1 MEIRVVKK
9 SGESEPFQKEKIVN
23 ACTKTG
29 ASPEVAQRIAD
40 DVAKTV
46 RDQIPTSEIRT
57 AVLERLRAEN
67 PALEAAWLEHDKTK
81 KKE

>member
-9 SGESEPFQKEKIVN
+9 SGESELFQKEKIVK
-23 ACTKTG
+23 ACIGAG
-29 ASPEVAQRIAD
+29 ASPEVAQKIAD

-57 AVLERLRAEN
+57 AILEKLRAEN
-67 PALEAAWLEHDKTK
+67 PALEATYLEHEKAK